1 MIKPI
6 KSLKPISLK
15 VDPQQLKLLEAVSRE
30 TRIPKSTLIREGISL
45 IIRQHK
51 EDVVSPDLQKEIDA
65 MIHEDAELL
74 KKLA

>member
-51 EDVVSPDLQKEIDA
+51 EDVVSPGLQKEIDA
-65 MIHEDAELL
+65 MIHEDAGLL